1 MGTLYY
7 GDSGTPI
14 GIEDRALAHLKIA
27 ITTKLRRGES
37 FTLSWQHT
45 EEQPRGRSTLWLH
58 PSIPLR
64 FVFDEPEAP
73 ELSRTWIEDLMRSA
87 NSTGG
92 IRLVPEHLD
101 TDPIQALPDQPVRVG
116 ADVQEIDVDKRRQR
130 HRPRLIE
137 QCARPQ
143 RISSKEDHMGATDD
157 TTAGHVEIERWWP
170 HLSIEAKHRLLAEL
184 DAAIDA
190 ETVAEIEA
198 LTGGMAPDRL
208 TLVEQRYVI
217 TQIEAVD

>member
-1 MGTLYY
+1 VGTLYY

-14 GIEDRALAHLKIA
+14 GVEDRALAHLKVA

-37 FTLSWQHT
+37 FTLSWQHP

-64 FVFDEPEAP
+64 FVFDEPETP

-101 TDPIQALPDQPVRVG
+101 TDPIATRPDQPVHVG
-116 ADVQEIDVDKRRQR
+116 ADVQEI
-130 HRPRLIE
+130 E
-137 QCARPQ
+137 
-143 RISSKEDHMGATDD
+143 
-157 TTAGHVEIERWWP
+157 VEGEVQP
-170 HLSIEAKHRLLAEL
+170 A
-184 DAAIDA
+184 
-190 ETVAEIEA
+190 
-198 LTGGMAPDRL
+198 
-208 TLVEQRYVI
+208 
-217 TQIEAVD
+217 